1 MKTCSPRGDAA
12 RALGSLVALCALL
25 SSPAAQAQ
33 SQAQA
38 QAQDQAA
45 ARALFEDGR
54 RLLKKG
60 QYEEACRTLEA
71 ASKLYASPGIL
82 LNLGDCFEKV
92 GRTASAWT
100 EFGEAVAVA
109 ARTRR
114 NDQVAEAKRRQAAV
128 EPTLTRLTIRVSS
141 EVTGL
146 VVTRDQTDL
155 ASAAW
160 GEAIP
165 VDPGTHEIRAEAPGH
180 EPWSTS
186 VVVSAPGQT
195 VAVDV
200 PALTVSPAPPP
211 APPPREPEAAGT
223 GTAAVFVETPPA
235 RPRSH
240 TLDWALVGGGVVLG
254 IAGGVLWDL
263 EASRSQTL
271 PRTASAKDFDSVRS
285 TYDTARTLY
294 YAGIAG
300 VAVGGATAITGALL
314 MTVGRGGARA
324 ASTVG
329 AIHAS
334 PWAASNGGGVELT
347 GGW

>member
-1 MKTCSPRGDAA
+1 MVAICALLASPAA
-12 RALGSLVALCALL
+12 RA
-25 SSPAAQAQ
+25 QD
-33 SQAQA
+33 

-109 ARTRR
+109 ARARR
-114 NDQVAEAKRRQAAV
+114 NDQVAEAKRRQAAI

-141 EVTGL
+141 EATGL
-146 VVTRDQTDL
+146 AITRDQTDL

-186 VVVSAPGQT
+186 VVASSPGQT
-195 VAVDV
+195 VSVDV

-211 APPPREPEAAGT
+211 PPSAREREGTAT
-223 GTAAVFVETPPA
+223 GTVAAAFVETPPA
-235 RPRSH
+235 RPRSR
-240 TLDWALVGGGVVLG
+240 TLDWALVGGGVVVG
-254 IAGGVLWDL
+254 VAGGVLWDV
-263 EASRSQTL
+263 EASRTQTL

-285 TYDTARTLY
+285 TYDTARALY

-300 VAVGGATAITGALL
+300 VAVGGVAAITGVLL
-314 MTVGRGGARA
+314 MTAGHGGARA

-329 AIHAS
+329 SIHAS
-334 PWAASNGGGVELT
+334 PWAARSGGGLELT